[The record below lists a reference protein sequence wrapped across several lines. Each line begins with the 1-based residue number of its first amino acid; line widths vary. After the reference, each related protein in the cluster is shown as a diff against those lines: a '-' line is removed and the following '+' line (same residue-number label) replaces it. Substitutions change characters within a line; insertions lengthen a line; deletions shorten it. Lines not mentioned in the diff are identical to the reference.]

1 MKKLLIFSL
10 ELNQNNEQLDEVIV
24 QSKLFKKSIES
35 PRYRDNLL
43 ELLKLKEIR
52 AEKEMF

>member
-1 MKKLLIFSL
+1 M
-10 ELNQNNEQLDEVIV
+10 DEVIV